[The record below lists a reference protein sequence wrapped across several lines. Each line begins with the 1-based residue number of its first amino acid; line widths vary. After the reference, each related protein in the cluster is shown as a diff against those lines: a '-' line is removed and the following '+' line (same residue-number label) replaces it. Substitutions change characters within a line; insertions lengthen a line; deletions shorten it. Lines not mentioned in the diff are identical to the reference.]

1 MPSTRLSTPHHLRF
15 LAAHAHLSHV
25 FGGDW
30 FAKGAESF
38 ARFFGTPFFLMA
50 QSAIV
55 ICWIYLNAAKEPLG
69 NELQKSTQSCN
80 LLEMNN
86 HSAFEAGLA

>member
-1 MPSTRLSTPHHLRF
+1 MVASKGPINTPLALVATAILTTLISPSSSLSEMPSSRLSTPHHLRF
-15 LAAHAHLSHV
+15 LVAHSHLSHV

-30 FAKGAESF
+30 FAKGAKSF

-55 ICWIYLNAAKEPLG
+55 CGLNR
-69 NELQKSTQSCN
+69 
-80 LLEMNN
+80 
-86 HSAFEAGLA
+86 

>member
-1 MPSTRLSTPHHLRF
+1 MAADIHRAVRCQSWGPVFAGTLLPGKNAPSSSLSEMPSSRLSTPHHLRF
-15 LAAHAHLSHV
+15 LVAHSHLSQV

-30 FAKGAESF
+30 FAKGAKSF

-55 ICWIYLNAAKEPLG
+55 CGLNR
-69 NELQKSTQSCN
+69 
-80 LLEMNN
+80 
-86 HSAFEAGLA
+86 